1 MVLSVGTRDLLLRGL
16 FIEGRFNEG
25 AGLHFF
31 FFKFELLGGTDVFSG
46 SNNEK
51 ILDLI
56 KEKSDENVTD
66 VVAPREKQTVEIFL
80 REYFLNNGRS
90 LVNRE
95 VM

>member
-16 FIEGRFNEG
+16 FIEGRFDNG

-31 FFKFELLGGTDVFSG
+31 FFKFALLGGTDVFSG
-46 SNNEK
+46 SNNEE
-51 ILDLI
+51 ILDLV
-56 KEKSDENVTD
+56 KEKGDENVANI
-66 VVAPREKQTVEIFL
+66 VAPREKQTIEVFL

>member
-1 MVLSVGTRDLLLRGL
+1 MLLSVGTRDLLLRGL

-46 SNNEK
+46 SNNEE
-51 ILDLI
+51 ILDLV
-56 KEKSDENVTD
+56 KEKGDENVANI
-66 VVAPREKQTVEIFL
+66 VAPREKQTIEVFL